1 MSKSAPGEQI
11 DSAVEDFLLD
21 LADDFVDSVTSFAC
35 KLAAHRRSDS
45 LQIKDI
51 KVGQLFR
58 TNQYFALEAQFELL
72 VVSCQLVDIPFILKP
87 TWRHIWRDAGI
98 LRFQGPK
105 AMAYRYGNISSWK
118 HFSPAAV
125 NLHIF

>member
-1 MSKSAPGEQI
+1 NFFESQELLSKSAPGEQI

-51 KVGQLFR
+51 KVGLLFR

-87 TWRHIWRDAGI
+87 TWRHI
-98 LRFQGPK
+98 
-105 AMAYRYGNISSWK
+105 
-118 HFSPAAV
+118 
-125 NLHIF
+125 

>member
-45 LQIKDI
+45 LEIKDI
-51 KVGQLFR
+51 KVGLLFR

-72 VVSCQLVDIPFILKP
+72 VVSGQLVDIPIHFETYVEAHLERCWNLALP
-87 TWRHIWRDAGI
+87 
-98 LRFQGPK
+98 GPE
-105 AMAYRYGNISSWK
+105 GDGLQVW
-118 HFSPAAV
+118 
-125 NLHIF
+125 